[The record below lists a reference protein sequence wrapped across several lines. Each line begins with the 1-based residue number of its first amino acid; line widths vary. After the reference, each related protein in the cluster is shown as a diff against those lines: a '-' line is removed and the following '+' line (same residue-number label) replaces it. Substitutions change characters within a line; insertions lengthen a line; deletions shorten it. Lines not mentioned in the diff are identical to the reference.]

1 MRFASGFV
9 LVCVLPLVG
18 VLSTS
23 VAQEKNDGGKAPP
36 EAVAKW
42 RQLRFG
48 LFIHWGP
55 VSLKG
60 TEIGHSRGLQVP
72 IEEYDNLYK
81 RFNPVKF
88 DADEWVKIAKDA
100 GVKYIVHITK
110 HHDGF
115 CMFDTKQTDYNIM
128 HTPFG
133 RDIIKELACACR
145 RQQMRSWALLL
156 CLRLVAPRLPTRQP
170 QGQDPQAAPQ
180 SRPLR
185 AVYVQATR

>member
-1 MRFASGFV
+1 MRLAHAFV
-9 LVCVLPLVG
+9 LACVIPLG
-18 VLSTS
+18 GILSASAAEGRT
-23 VAQEKNDGGKAPP
+23 DGGKAPP

-42 RQLRFG
+42 RQMRFG

-72 IEEYDNLYK
+72 IQEYDNLYK
-81 RFNPVKF
+81 RFNPIKF
-88 DADEWVKIAKDA
+88 NARQWVEIARDA
-100 GVKYIVHITK
+100 GVKYIVLITK

-133 RDIIKELACACR
+133 RDAVKELAAACR
-145 RQQMRSWALLL
+145 KQGMAFGTYYS
-156 CLRLVAPRLPTRQP
+156 VADWWHPDFPRGSPKGRIA
-170 QGQDPQAAPQ
+170 QAASQ
-180 SRPLR
+180 SRSL
-185 AVYVQATR
+185 